1 MKALAIIVN
10 LFLPGI
16 GTLFIQK
23 WGQAVAQIVLS
34 LIAVFLVAT
43 AIGSVIGIPLGIGVW
58 IWSIVTAASAEP
70 EPVTVV
76 VQNTE

>member
-16 GTLFIQK
+16 GTLFIKK
-23 WGQAVAQIVLS
+23 WGQAIAQIVLS
-34 LIAVFLVAT
+34 IIAVVLIAT
-43 AIGSVIGIPLGIGVW
+43 AIGSVIGIPLAIGVW
-58 IWSIVTAASAEP
+58 IWSIVTAATANP

-76 VQNTE
+76 VQKAD